1 VSQVNST
8 PGQNQAAANA
18 VVSSGR
24 SQPGSVDQETK
35 ANAIVVPYTQSEPGK
50 TISPVNVKRS

>member
-1 VSQVNST
+1 MAQVIST

-35 ANAIVVPYTQSEPGK
+35 ANAVVVPYAQSEPGK
-50 TISPVNVKRS
+50 PVSQVNTNRS